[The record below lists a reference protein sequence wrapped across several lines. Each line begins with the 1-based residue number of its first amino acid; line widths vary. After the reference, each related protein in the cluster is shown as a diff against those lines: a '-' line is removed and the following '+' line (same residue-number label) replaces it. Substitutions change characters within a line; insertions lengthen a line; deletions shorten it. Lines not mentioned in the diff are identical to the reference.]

1 MASLHKDPRSKSPYW
16 YCAYTLPNGKRVFR
30 STKQTDYE
38 KAEEFRRGVDRAGR
52 LGVKGNLT
60 ETRARELISE
70 IVEHTL
76 GEPIK
81 FYTGEEWLRQW
92 LDGKRKA
99 KADGTYLKYRRTIE
113 SFIES
118 IGPKAKKNLNQITPR
133 EIQWFRDAELEA
145 GKHPNTCDS
154 LLKHLRM
161 PFRVAVRQ
169 GYITHNP
176 AEAVEPLH
184 RRDMDEEKGTFDIE
198 QIHALLAVSDG
209 EWQGLILIGFY
220 TGQRLR
226 DIVKLRWESIDL
238 ERQNITFRQQKTATR
253 VVIPIHPE
261 LHAYLMGLPA
271 PDDAD
276 AFVFPVLAA
285 KRTSGKSGLSMAFV
299 RIMERANVRGKVLRK
314 PQGKG
319 RTVHSLSF
327 HSLRH
332 SFNSILANAGVA
344 QEIRQ
349 KLTGHASAEMNK
361 RYTHHDDVILRRAVN
376 VIPVLNSYDSA

>member
-1 MASLHKDPRSKSPYW
+1 MASLHKDPRGKSPYW

-30 STKQTDYE
+30 STKQTDRA
-38 KAEEFRRGVDRAGR
+38 KAEEFRHGVDRAAK
-52 LGVKGNLT
+52 LGANGNLT
-60 ETRARELISE
+60 EERARELISE

-76 GEPIK
+76 GEPVK
-81 FYTGEEWLRQW
+81 FYTAEEWLRQW

-99 KADGTYLKYRRTIE
+99 KADGTYLKYRRTID

-133 EIQWFRDAELEA
+133 EIQRFRNAELEA

-161 PFRVAVRQ
+161 PFRVAVRH

-184 RRDMDEEKGTFDIE
+184 HRHGGEEKGTFDIE
-198 QIHALLAVSDG
+198 QIRAVVAVSDG
-209 EWQGLILIGFY
+209 EWRGVILIGFY
-220 TGQRLR
+220 TGARLR
-226 DIVKLRWESIDL
+226 DIVRLRWGSIDL
-238 ERQNITFRQQKTATR
+238 QKQTITFTQQKTGTR
-253 VVIPIHPE
+253 VIIPIHPE
-261 LHAYLMGLPA
+261 LHGYLLQLPA

-276 AFVFPVLAA
+276 EFVFPVLAA
-285 KRTSGKSGLSMAFV
+285 KRTSGKSGLSMAFM
-299 RIMERANVRGKVLRK
+299 RLMERSNVRGKVLRQ
-314 PQGKG
+314 PNGKG
-319 RTVHSLSF
+319 RTIRSLSF

-332 SFNSILANAGVA
+332 SFNSILANAGIA

-349 KLTGHASAEMNK
+349 KLTGHASPEMNK
-361 RYTHHDDVILRRAVN
+361 RYTHHELEPLRSAIA
-376 VIPVLNSYDSA
+376 VIPRLSER